1 MERGVGNASVSG
13 RPVMLCSNVLP
24 ANESWRAPD
33 VTHLQLLDVMLMIYW
48 SSSDKLSN
56 SSPRHEKRVEH
67 MHLLLSHAWC
77 NVPSMQE
84 AQPVLGMTVHPAVT
98 WEQKRR
104 QHAADYVAGR
114 TPVSCALLVEYSATV
129 GNCAMQEEQPLL
141 EITVSPAETR
151 EHKRLRAKMN
161 LAHVVISGRQRAAPG
176 RQDRGVCAVTLLIHP
191 CQRSRLLCRHCQ
203 PGEAQLHMCSHLAL
217 PGLQALQR
225 ITMRSKC
232 TVMPLTAASIRCAG
246 LHCLSRSAAC
256 HRRWSLQLLR
266 NTCGARIPA
275 TRWAAPGWRL
285 WEWWHAPSS

>member
-1 MERGVGNASVSG
+1 MQVYKKTYSWAHNTNDANWAAYITIARAPEHRHSEEDMERGVGNASVSG

-129 GNCAMQEEQPLL
+129 GNCAMQERSSLSWRPLC
-141 EITVSPAETR
+141 R
-151 EHKRLRAKMN
+151 
-161 LAHVVISGRQRAAPG
+161 RQRRGSTSACAP
-176 RQDRGVCAVTLLIHP
+176 R
-191 CQRSRLLCRHCQ
+191 
-203 PGEAQLHMCSHLAL
+203 
-217 PGLQALQR
+217 
-225 ITMRSKC
+225 
-232 TVMPLTAASIRCAG
+232 
-246 LHCLSRSAAC
+246 
-256 HRRWSLQLLR
+256 
-266 NTCGARIPA
+266 
-275 TRWAAPGWRL
+275 
-285 WEWWHAPSS
+285 